1 MLIFLE
7 INECFVN
14 IFTYL
19 MVFQVLCFQIRDHMT
34 VSEQAY
40 MEAQKYTY
48 KFCSYFEQL
57 KSHFDACSIEN

>member
-1 MLIFLE
+1 
-7 INECFVN
+7 
-14 IFTYL
+14 